1 MFALQTGPQAPDET
15 PMKLLPM
22 TKPEDWN
29 ESLNPLIGALRR
41 GHYLLYCQTIK
52 PINPDLCTGRPYQEI
67 LIRYLEEETRLLPPG
82 MFFPILEEQGLMGL
96 LDCWVVAQVL
106 RLQEMGIRAKPGW
119 VRPRSSINL
128 AEDSVVD
135 PEFSQ
140 FVVSQL
146 EKWNPPADTLCFE
159 ILEPVA
165 VAQPAAL
172 EDLASVLASRGCG
185 FALGSFKG
193 TAPGLALLAGLPIS
207 YVKIDGSLVRK
218 ILTHPAERA
227 QVMRI
232 HHRCHELRIMTVAE
246 LVEEPE
252 VLEAVTDIGIDYVQ
266 GFGVELPAPFLAA
279 EN

>member
-1 MFALQTGPQAPDET
+1 
-15 PMKLLPM
+15 M

-52 PINPDLCTGRPYQEI
+52 PINPALVNGRPYQEI
-67 LIRYLEEETRLLPPG
+67 LIRYLEEDTRLLPPG
-82 MFFPILEEQGLMGL
+82 MFFPILQEQGLMAL

-106 RLQEMGIRAKPGW
+106 RLQDLGMRAQSGW
-119 VRPRSSINL
+119 VRPRSSINV
-128 AEDSVVD
+128 AEDSVLD

-140 FVVSQL
+140 FVISQL

-159 ILEPVA
+159 VLEQVA
-165 VAQPAAL
+165 VAQPVAL
-172 EDLASVLASRGCG
+172 EELASVLASRGCG

-193 TAPGLALLAGLPIS
+193 TGAGMDLLTGLPIN
-207 YVKIDGSLVRK
+207 YVKIDGTLVRK
-218 ILTHPAERA
+218 ILTHPAKRA
-227 QVMRI
+227 HVVRI
-232 HHRCHELRIMTVAE
+232 NQRCHELGIQTVAE

-252 VLEAVTDIGIDYVQ
+252 VLEAVAEIGIDHAQ

-279 EN
+279 QT